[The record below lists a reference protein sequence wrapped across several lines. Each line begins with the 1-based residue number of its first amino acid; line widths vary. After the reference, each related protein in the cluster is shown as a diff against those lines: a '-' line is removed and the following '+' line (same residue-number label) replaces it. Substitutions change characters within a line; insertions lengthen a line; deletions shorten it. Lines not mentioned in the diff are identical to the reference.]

1 MRMGL
6 LAELG
11 QKEPTK
17 VAKILSD
24 VQHESREAAFKVLLL
39 PPAVSVGEQVKAF
52 KECLARVEETCLS
65 HGRKQA
71 RGQVG
76 EEVERKRKRARLL
89 SLAGEAD

>member
-11 QKEPTK
+11 QREPTK

-24 VQHESREAAFKVLLL
+24 IRHESREAAFKVLLL
-39 PPAVSVGEQVKAF
+39 PSPVSVGDQVKGF
-52 KECLARVEETCLS
+52 EENLGRVEETYVS
-65 HGRKQA
+65 RGRKQT
-71 RGQVG
+71 GQVG

-89 SLAGEAD
+89 SLAGEAE